1 MSLNRQEIAENR
13 GGAMEWMILP
23 LKRYAEFSGR
33 SRRKEYWMWIL
44 FLILANIVLS
54 ILDAVLGLGG
64 SATTTTSS
72 APGAMGA
79 AGNLSGG
86 LLSGVFSLAVLVPN
100 ITVAVRRL
108 HDTDHSGWWILL
120 PIVPLVL
127 AFGGVFAGAA
137 AASVSSMMFAGVA
150 FLGVFI
156 TGLLLL
162 VWYCT
167 EGTRGPNRFG
177 DDPKA
182 DLPADLARTFE

>member
-1 MSLNRQEIAENR
+1 
-13 GGAMEWMILP
+13 MEWMILP

>member
-1 MSLNRQEIAENR
+1 
-13 GGAMEWMILP
+13 MEWMILP

-64 SATTTTSS
+64 SATTTTTT
-72 APGAMGA
+72 APGAIGA
-79 AGNLSGG
+79 AGSLSGG
-86 LLSGVFSLAVLVPN
+86 LLSKIFVLGVFVPN
-100 ITVAVRRL
+100 IAVAVRRL
-108 HDTDHSGWWILL
+108 HDTDRSGWWILL
-120 PIVPLVL
+120 PFVPVLVL
-127 AFGGVFAGAA
+127 IGGIFAGDARTGVSGIIV
-137 AASVSSMMFAGVA
+137 AASAM
-150 FLGVFI
+150 LGLLI
-156 TGLLLL
+156 CGLLLL

-177 DDPKA
+177 DDPKG

>member
-1 MSLNRQEIAENR
+1 
-13 GGAMEWMILP
+13 MEWMILP

-108 HDTDHSGWWILL
+108 HDTDRSGWWILL

-156 TGLLLL
+156 SGLLLL

>member
-1 MSLNRQEIAENR
+1 
-13 GGAMEWMILP
+13 MEWMILP

-79 AGNLSGG
+79 AGSLSGG
-86 LLSGVFSLAVLVPN
+86 LLSKIFVLGVFVPN
-100 ITVAVRRL
+100 IAVAVRRL
-108 HDTDHSGWWILL
+108 HDIDRSGWWILL
-120 PIVPLVL
+120 PLVPLVL

-137 AASVSSMMFAGVA
+137 AASVSSMIFSGVA
-150 FLGVFI
+150 CLVVFF

-177 DDPKA
+177 DDPKG

>member
-1 MSLNRQEIAENR
+1 
-13 GGAMEWMILP
+13 MEWMILP

-54 ILDAVLGLGG
+54 FLDAVLGLGG

-72 APGAMGA
+72 APGAIGA
-79 AGNLSGG
+79 AGNLRGG
-86 LLSGVFSLAVLVPN
+86 LLSSIFSLAVLLPN

-108 HDTDHSGWWILL
+108 HDTDRSGWWILL
-120 PIVPLVL
+120 PIAPALLAVAALVS
-127 AFGGVFAGAA
+127 GAV
-137 AASVSSMMFAGVA
+137 AASASSMIFAGVA

-156 TGLLLL
+156 CAILLL

-167 EGTRGPNRFG
+167 DGTRGPNRFG
-177 DDPKA
+177 DDPKG

>member
-1 MSLNRQEIAENR
+1 
-13 GGAMEWMILP
+13 MILP

-44 FLILANIVLS
+44 FSILANIVLS
-54 ILDAVLGLGG
+54 IFDAVLGLGG

-72 APGAMGA
+72 APGAIGA

-86 LLSGVFSLAVLVPN
+86 LLSGIFSLAVLLPN
-100 ITVAVRRL
+100 LSVSVRRL
-108 HDTDHSGWWILL
+108 HDTDRSGWWILL
-120 PIVPLVL
+120 PLVPLLFL
-127 AFGGVFAGAA
+127 AGGIIAGDAFVG
-137 AASVSSMMFAGVA
+137 VSSMIVAGVA
-150 FLGVFI
+150 FLGFFI
-156 TGLLLL
+156 SGLLLL

-177 DDPKA
+177 DDPKG

>member
-1 MSLNRQEIAENR
+1 
-13 GGAMEWMILP
+13 MEWMILP
-23 LKRYAEFSGR
+23 LKRYADFTGR

-108 HDTDHSGWWILL
+108 HDTDRSGWWILL

-137 AASVSSMMFAGVA
+137 AASVSSMMFVGVA

>member
-1 MSLNRQEIAENR
+1 
-13 GGAMEWMILP
+13 MEWMILP

-79 AGNLSGG
+79 AANLSGG

-108 HDTDHSGWWILL
+108 HDTDRSGWWILL

-137 AASVSSMMFAGVA
+137 AASVSSMMFVGVA